1 MKNKLWILG
10 IIFTIVCVSCGVM
23 LPVMAFSYQTNQ
35 FGLHAETYSISENQF
50 NYTST
55 LTDVLNSITQNH
67 YEIEYSEELANMTAD
82 EVFDEGISFLRGLP
96 LDKWGICV
104 SFEDQMTEVTTSC
117 NLLVTLVDTDSQAAD
132 SQVSTYYDTDNK
144 ILDST
149 STYMG
154 RVANS
159 SIVVWRVTITY
170 DNYSTLEMLIDD
182 QNEKVISFSY
192 ATSEKILPDKIE
204 SHVFLTDYL
213 IPYLEKYYDLSFSED
228 YTFEDNDYYTK
239 VYDDEKNEVLLN
251 TKIFDDFISFNEK

>member
-23 LPVMAFSYQTNQ
+23 LPVMAFSYQTEQ

-82 EVFDEGISFLRGLP
+82 EVFNEGISFLRGLP
-96 LDKWGICV
+96 FDKFGICV

-117 NLLVTLVDTDSQAAD
+117 NLLVTLVDTDSQVTD
-132 SQVSTYYDTDNK
+132 SQVSTYYDTDK
-144 ILDST
+144 KALDST
-149 STYMG
+149 SAYMG

-159 SIVVWRVTITY
+159 SIVVWRITITY

-182 QNEKVISFSY
+182 QNEKVISLSY
-192 ATSEKILPDKIE
+192 AASERILPDDIGNY
-204 SHVFLTDYL
+204 FFMDDYF
-213 IPYLEKYYDLSFSED
+213 IPYLEKYYNLSLAEYSSEK
-228 YTFEDNDYYTK
+228 NDYHIIMH
-239 VYDDEKNEVLLN
+239 DDKKNEVSLRAE
-251 TKIFDDFISFNEK
+251 ISDDFISFNEN

>member
-132 SQVSTYYDTDNK
+132 SQVSTYYDTDKKVFDN
-144 ILDST
+144 T
-149 STYMG
+149 STYMDQ
-154 RVANS
+154 VANS
-159 SIVVWRVTITY
+159 SIVVWRITITY

-182 QNEKVISFSY
+182 QNEKVISLSY
-192 ATSEKILPDKIE
+192 AASERILPDDIGNY
-204 SHVFLTDYL
+204 FFMDDYF
-213 IPYLEKYYDLSFSED
+213 IPYLEKYYNLSLAEYSSEN
-228 YTFEDNDYYTK
+228 NDYYVIMHDDKKNK
-239 VYDDEKNEVLLN
+239 VSLHAE
-251 TKIFDDFISFNEK
+251 ISDDFISFNEN

>member
-23 LPVMAFSYQTNQ
+23 LPVMAFSYQTEQ

-67 YEIEYSEELANMTAD
+67 YEIEYSAEFANMTAE
-82 EVFDEGISFLRGLP
+82 EVFDEAILFLRGLP

-104 SFEDQMTEVTTSC
+104 SFEDQMTEVSTSC
-117 NLLVTLVDTDSQAAD
+117 NLLVTLIDTNSQADD
-132 SQVSTYYDTDNK
+132 SQVSTYYDTDK
-144 ILDST
+144 KVFDHT
-149 STYMG
+149 STYMD

-159 SIVVWRVTITY
+159 SIVVWRITITY

-182 QNEKVISFSY
+182 QNEKVISLSY
-192 ATSEKILPDKIE
+192 AASERILPDDIGNY
-204 SHVFLTDYL
+204 FFMDDYF
-213 IPYLEKYYDLSFSED
+213 IPYLEKYYNLSLAEYSSEK
-228 YTFEDNDYYTK
+228 NDYHIIMH
-239 VYDDEKNEVLLN
+239 DDKKNEVSLRAE
-251 TKIFDDFISFNEK
+251 ISDDFISFNEN

>member
-23 LPVMAFSYQTNQ
+23 LPVMAFSYQTKQ

-67 YEIEYSEELANMTAD
+67 YEIEYSAEFANMTAE
-82 EVFDEGISFLRGLP
+82 EVFDEAILFLRGLP

-104 SFEDQMTEVTTSC
+104 SFEDQMTEVSTSC
-117 NLLVTLVDTDSQAAD
+117 NLLVTLIDTNSQEDD
-132 SQVSTYYDTDNK
+132 SQVSTYYDTDK
-144 ILDST
+144 KVFDHT
-149 STYMG
+149 STYMD

-159 SIVVWRVTITY
+159 SIVVWRITITY

-182 QNEKVISFSY
+182 QNEKVISLSY
-192 ATSEKILPDKIE
+192 AASERILPDDIGNY
-204 SHVFLTDYL
+204 FFMDDYF
-213 IPYLEKYYDLSFSED
+213 IPYLEKYYNLSLSE
-228 YTFEDNDYYTK
+228 YSSEKNDYHIIMH
-239 VYDDEKNEVLLN
+239 DDKKNEVSLRAE
-251 TKIFDDFISFNEK
+251 ISDDFISFNEN